1 MLNIITFIALE
12 IYVVLSACGFIGD
25 GVGLGRVFKT
35 AGVLLD
41 NPDRRYVRAFAV
53 VQILERVM
61 LLATLESICFWL
73 IVDFMDGSAG
83 AVGACLGVVVTF
95 LVVGA
100 VLVCAASLIGSGATF
115 ERGFVAL
122 LKSVDEPVK
131 FAKGVRSVDFS
142 NRMVTYII
150 LDIILGE
157 GEALRRY
164 SIAEGGL
171 VKAAK
176 GAEVKPV
183 VETEPAEVVSKSVEA
198 VSDSGKT
205 ESKSEEAGKASVA
218 STPTGKVAEAPS
230 EGIDESGSHAG
241 TEKVED

>member
-83 AVGACLGVVVTF
+83 TVGACLGVVVTF
-95 LVVGA
+95 LVVGI
-100 VLVCAASLIGSGATF
+100 VLMSVASFIGSGVTF

-131 FAKGVRSVDFS
+131 LAKGVRNVDFS
-142 NRMVTYII
+142 NRMVTYLIF
-150 LDIILGE
+150 DIILGE

-164 SIAEGGL
+164 SIADGGL

-176 GAEVKPV
+176 DAEVKPV
-183 VETEPAEVVSKSVEA
+183 VETEPAGVVSKSVDE
-198 VSDSGKT
+198 SEKT
-205 ESKSEEAGKASVA
+205 ESESEEAGKASVA
-218 STPTGKVAEAPS
+218 GIPTGKVAEAPS